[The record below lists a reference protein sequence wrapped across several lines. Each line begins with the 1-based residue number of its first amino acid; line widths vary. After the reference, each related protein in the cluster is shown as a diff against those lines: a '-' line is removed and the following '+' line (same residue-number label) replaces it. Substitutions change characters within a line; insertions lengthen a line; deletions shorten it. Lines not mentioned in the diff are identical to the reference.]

1 MAQNIEYHVLFT
13 CLMLLSCSQG
23 LKAEED
29 LPTDAEDHPSAR
41 ITCPEGAN
49 AYGSYCYYFIED
61 RMTWGEADLFCQN
74 MNSGHLVSL
83 LSQAEDNF
91 VASLVKESGTTVSN
105 VWIGLHDPK
114 NVRQEAKENLPSAWI
129 SCPEGSNAY
138 SSHQY
143 NFIEHLLTWAMKT
156 SFDLGHAVIQ
166 VFFSQNMNSGF
177 LVSVLNQVE
186 GFVTSLSKD
195 SGTAVTNVW
204 MSGLAS
210 LTPKV

>member
-1 MAQNIEYHVLFT
+1 
-13 CLMLLSCSQG
+13 
-23 LKAEED
+23 
-29 LPTDAEDHPSAR
+29 AR
-41 ITCPEGAN
+41 II
-49 AYGSYCYYFIED
+49 AYF
-61 RMTWGEADLFCQN
+61 T
-74 MNSGHLVSL
+74 LVSYL
-83 LSQAEDNF
+83 MFLSQ
-91 VASLVKESGTTVSN
+91 STG
-105 VWIGLHDPK
+105 
-114 NVRQEAKENLPSAWI
+114 QEAKENLPSAWI

-143 NFIEHLLTWAMKT
+143 NFIEHLLTW
-156 SFDLGHAVIQ
+156 

-210 LTPKV
+210 LTPKVHGYCISLTSKTEEESRQCHAQYSFVCKFKG